1 MYLVVYP
8 LKDNILYFR
17 IVCPMGKPRQ
27 TNLSLL
33 LDKLSLS
40 LDCTRLRFVS
50 MLTQSKS
57 NALLHLPDRDAI
69 IERVWN
75 SSAALTFLML
85 RSNLMRKLILS
96 THASHRGNNWM
107 TLLDKLNICS
117 NVDLNMLPM
126 YLLQMLL
133 LESISREKVCK
144 PYWTPAYKELSE
156 KLWLPTE
163 TDCVVSD
170 LNSLNHSLLNPAAK
184 SPFLTMTETKAANR
198 NSQKTSFQLSTSTL
212 ANKWAKEVI
221 PTYLLKSV
229 KIKLKPSV
237 AQKKIL
243 NEWITTSN
251 YVYNKTVE
259 EIYKKKHPVKFELLR
274 DKLVTA
280 NTKKYNEEYT
290 KATTEIKRLYV
301 MRNKYKEIMK
311 LFIRTR
317 RGSLNI
323 MKIKQ
328 AIAAI
333 DENVAKE
340 RKKQKVLPVEKNM
353 GIREWELRTPKEVR
367 AGAVDDVCKA
377 IKTGYANIKN
387 GNIKHFRLKFRKRT
401 EPNKCILVPKSFV
414 KNNNGSI
421 QIAPQFFKEHCVFKM
436 GNRTKKKHGNIQ
448 INNDT
453 RIVRQR
459 KEYWII
465 IPVPVVI
472 QNKKPPNTYC
482 GIDPG
487 VRTFMTLFGNNGV
500 IEYKCR
506 NEILKK
512 LDTEI
517 KRLKDNRITRKNRIR
532 KERIVRLESRKDNLI
547 NELHWKTINN
557 IVRNNDFIFYGNI
570 NSHNI
575 VKNGKNRT
583 LNREVNNLKFY
594 KFKERLLY
602 KAHQYG
608 NKVYLVNEAHTSKT
622 CSCCGCITEVGSSKI
637 YTCRGCKR
645 VIDRDINSG
654 KNILMKGIIT
664 NE

>member
-1 MYLVVYP
+1 MV
-8 LKDNILYFR
+8 KQRNT
-17 IVCPMGKPRQ
+17 K
-27 TNLSLL
+27 LSLL

-40 LDCTRLRFVS
+40 LDCARLRFVN

-57 NALLHLPDRDAI
+57 NALLHLPDKEDTI
-69 IERVWN
+69 KHVWS
-75 SSAALTFLML
+75 SSAALTFLTL
-85 RSNLMRKLILS
+85 RSNRMRKLILS

-107 TLLDKLNICS
+107 TLLDRLNIC
-117 NVDLNMLPM
+117 NNADLNMLPM

-156 KLWLPTE
+156 KLLLPIGTE
-163 TDCVVSD
+163 CVVSG
-170 LNSLNHSLLNPAAK
+170 LNSLNPSLSNPVAK
-184 SPFLTMTETKAANR
+184 SQFLTMTATKAANR

-212 ANKWAKEVI
+212 ADKWAKEVI
-221 PTYLLKSV
+221 PTALLKSV
-229 KIKLKPSV
+229 KIRLKPSA

-290 KATTEIKRLYV
+290 ASTTEIKRLYV
-301 MRNKYKEIMK
+301 LRNKYKAVYDQFMK
-311 LFIRTR
+311 TR
-317 RGSLNI
+317 PLSLN
-323 MKIKQ
+323 MANIKL
-328 AIAAI
+328 AIASI
-333 DENVAKE
+333 DGNVAKE
-340 RKKQKVLPVEKNM
+340 RGKQKVLPVEKNM
-353 GIREWELRTPKEVR
+353 GIREWELDTPKEVR

-377 IKTGYANIKN
+377 MKTGFSNLKN
-387 GNIKHFRLKFRKRT
+387 GTIRHFRLKFKKQK

-414 KNNNGSI
+414 KNIDGII
-421 QIAPQFFKEHCVFKM
+421 QLAPQFFKEQCMFKM
-436 GNRTKKKHGNIQ
+436 GGRTKKKHREIQ

-472 QNKKPPNTYC
+472 QKKKLPNSYC

-487 VRTFMTLFGNNGV
+487 VRTFMTAFGNNGFT
-500 IEYKCR
+500 EYKHR
-506 NEILKK
+506 NVVLKS
-512 LDTEI
+512 LDTQI
-517 KRLKDNRITRKNRIR
+517 KLLKDNRITRNSRIR
-532 KERIVRLESRKDNLI
+532 KERITRLESRKENLV
-547 NELHWKTINN
+547 NELHWKTINH
-557 IVRNNDFIFYGNI
+557 IVANNDFIFYGNI

-575 VKNGKNRT
+575 VKKGKNRT
-583 LNREVNNLKFY
+583 LNRDINNLQFY

-602 KAHQYG
+602 KAREHG
-608 NKVYLVNEAHTSKT
+608 CKVHLVNEAYTSKT
-622 CSCCGCITEVGSSKI
+622 CSFCGCITEVGSSKI
-637 YTCRGCKR
+637 YTCRECKQ